1 MSDLKEWLQTIES
14 ENIQKLVISKP
25 ASKQERYKKLVM
37 ERKEDKS
44 REYYQFSCY
53 TDKQVFHENVQPEE
67 MIGKCIEWIDGHYRQ
82 VNLWTETG
90 EHSLL
95 ISKKGDCHHTMSR
108 KDHDAASCRMPSN
121 QPGSVSH
128 GRTQACSK
136 AEPSAQ
142 AGGKPQM
149 NRNAGHN
156 RSKNYLLEEGRI
168 IPPLVD
174 MGIFTK
180 DGKVVRSM
188 YDKYKQINRFLEII
202 DDEVRDSTAETLH
215 IIDFG
220 CGKSYLTFIV
230 YYYLTEILK
239 KDVEMIGLDL
249 KEDVIALC
257 NASAKKYGYDK
268 LQFEVGDIAG
278 YQAPFD
284 VDMVLTLH
292 ACDTATDYA
301 LYHAVQWKAKLIF
314 SVPCCQ
320 HELNQQITSEKL
332 SLLTR
337 YGIVKERF
345 SALAT
350 DAIRADLLEYAGYKT
365 QLLEFID
372 LEHTPKNILIRA
384 VKRPLTPKSV
394 KDRARQ
400 EVDAFIREFKVEPTL
415 YRLLVEQN
423 ASEEKKN

>member
-1 MSDLKEWLQTIES
+1 MSELKEWLQTIAS

-25 ASKQERYKKLVM
+25 ASNQERYKKLVM

-53 TDKQVFHENVQPEE
+53 TDKQVFHENVQSEE
-67 MIGKCIEWIDGHYRQ
+67 MIRKCLELIEGHYRQ
-82 VNLWTETG
+82 VNLWTDAG

-95 ISKKGDCHHTMSR
+95 ISKRGDCHHTGTFKQTVS
-108 KDHDAASCRMPSN
+108 DQPS
-121 QPGSVSH
+121 
-128 GRTQACSK
+128 GRS
-136 AEPSAQ
+136 S
-142 AGGKPQM
+142 
-149 NRNAGHN
+149 GHN
-156 RSKNYLLEEGRI
+156 RKKNYLLEEGSM

-202 DDEVRDSTAETLH
+202 DDEVRTFTAETLH

-230 YYYLTEILK
+230 YYYLTEIMK

-268 LQFEVGDIAG
+268 LHFEVGDIAG

-284 VDMVLTLH
+284 VDMVMTLH

-301 LYHAVQWKAKLIF
+301 LYHAVQWKAKMIF

-320 HELNQQITSEKL
+320 HELNQQIASEEL

-350 DAIRADLLEYAGYKT
+350 DAIRANLLEYAGYKT

-400 EVDAFIREFKVEPTL
+400 EVDSFIQEFKVEPTL
-415 YRLLVEQN
+415 YRLLVEQS
-423 ASEEKKN
+423 ASEENKENWNPDKSDS

>member
-1 MSDLKEWLQTIES
+1 MSSINEWLETIES
-14 ENIQKLVISKP
+14 ENIHKLVISKP
-25 ASKQERYKKLVM
+25 AAKQERYKKIVI
-37 ERKEDKS
+37 ERKGDD
-44 REYYQFSCY
+44 RQAYYQFSCY

-67 MIGKCIEWIDGHYRQ
+67 LIERCIRMIDGHYRQ
-82 VNLWTETG
+82 VNLWTETS

-95 ISKKGDCHHTMSR
+95 ISKKGDCHHTTSGKGKETTAFQMS
-108 KDHDAASCRMPSN
+108 A
-121 QPGSVSH
+121 
-128 GRTQACSK
+128 
-136 AEPSAQ
+136 
-142 AGGKPQM
+142 
-149 NRNAGHN
+149 HN
-156 RSKNYLLEEGRI
+156 RKKQYLLEEGRVI
-168 IPPLVD
+168 APLVD
-174 MGIFTK
+174 MGIFTRE
-180 DGKVVRSM
+180 GKVVRSM
-188 YDKYKQINRFLEII
+188 YDKYKQINRFLEIM
-202 DDEVRDSTAETLH
+202 DDEIGSSTAETLH

-230 YYYLTEILK
+230 YYYMTELLH

-249 KEDVIALC
+249 KEDVIAKC
-257 NASAKKYGYDK
+257 NASAKKYGYDH
-268 LQFEVGDIAG
+268 LHFEVGDIGG

-301 LYHAVQWKAKLIF
+301 LYHAIQWKARMIF

-320 HELNQQITSEKL
+320 HELNQQMASQEF

-350 DAIRADLLEYAGYKT
+350 DAIRANLLEYSGYKT

-384 VKRPLTPKSV
+384 VRRPLTPKSV
-394 KDRARQ
+394 RDRARQ
-400 EVDAFIREFKVEPTL
+400 EVDAFIQEFHVEPTL
-415 YRLLVEQN
+415 YRLLHDEY
-423 ASEEKKN
+423 E